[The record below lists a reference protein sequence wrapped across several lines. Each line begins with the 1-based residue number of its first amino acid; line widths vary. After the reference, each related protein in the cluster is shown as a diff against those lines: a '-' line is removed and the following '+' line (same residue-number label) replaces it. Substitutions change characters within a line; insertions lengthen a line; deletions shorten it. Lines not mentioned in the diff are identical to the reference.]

1 VDQEI
6 LEIFANYNR
15 AFVAEDYEAI
25 AQLWHYPCM
34 ISWETQTLP
43 VYTPAQFL
51 NGMNKL
57 GAHYKSIG
65 FAGIET
71 TVREVRLL
79 SDQSALVA
87 MTDKMTRAD
96 ASLIGEWEYFF
107 VLRHVP
113 DGWKIVSAVV
123 DDEAAYLSAEK
134 IDFF

>member
-1 VDQEI
+1 
-6 LEIFANYNR
+6 
-15 AFVAEDYEAI
+15 
-25 AQLWHYPCM
+25 
-34 ISWETQTLP
+34 
-43 VYTPAQFL
+43 
-51 NGMNKL
+51 MNKL

-65 FAGIET
+65 FTGIET

-107 VLRHVP
+107 VLRHVQ
-113 DGWKIVSAVV
+113 DGWKIVSSVV
-123 DDEAAYLSAEK
+123 NDEAAYLSAEK

>member
-15 AFVAEDYEAI
+15 AFVAEDFEAI

-57 GAHYKSIG
+57 GVYYKSIG

-79 SDQSALVA
+79 SDQSA
-87 MTDKMTRAD
+87 D

-107 VLRHVP
+107 VLRHVQG
-113 DGWKIVSAVV
+113 GWKIVSAVV